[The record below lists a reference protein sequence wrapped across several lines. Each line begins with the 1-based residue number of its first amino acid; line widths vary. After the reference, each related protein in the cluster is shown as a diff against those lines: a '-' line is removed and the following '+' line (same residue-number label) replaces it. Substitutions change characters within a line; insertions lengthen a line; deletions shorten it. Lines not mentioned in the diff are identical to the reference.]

1 MNKQLENAMH
11 QYCGTDSVPMQLND
25 ALHGDAAYAR
35 VVGAEAFSVV
45 CRLVGKLGDLSHP
58 DPQVPA
64 LHVPEHDDCRVTL
77 MNRVREVFPT
87 AQFYYYENNRG
98 QPSSRKLHMGFPN
111 CPITVA
117 SVGWGNFL
125 DSNSGQ
131 HRFAIWSPFIKN
143 NRYGNG
149 ERQFMALAK
158 PEKLFAQKLR
168 QYVRMFYP
176 EELALATEYM
186 VSWLKR
192 TNRSTADSQERRA
205 LGEVQDS
212 MRDVEFIHSVSNS
225 VRQNTNLQLS
235 EKVLE
240 QLKVYE
246 AAKDKVQTLKHYYE
260 TYGQTVIQ
268 VHIDK
273 ATQSHTAMLY
283 QRHEWD
289 EKYYCKISDGPLEK
303 LSKEL
308 QAKIA
313 TVDLLSSDKEFESL
327 RNRSDGLCWHEGV
340 GTAAVKGELYYLAP

>member
-1 MNKQLENAMH
+1 MNKQFENAMH
-11 QYCGTDSVPMQLND
+11 QYCGIDSVPMQLP
-25 ALHGDAAYAR
+25 ATEHGVAI
-35 VVGAEAFSVV
+35 GADAFSVV
-45 CRLVGKLGDLSHP
+45 CRLAGKLGDLY
-58 DPQVPA
+58 
-64 LHVPEHDDCRVTL
+64 VPEYDDCRVTL
-77 MNRVREVFPT
+77 MNRVKEVFPT
-87 AQFYYYENNRG
+87 AQFYPYRSNRG
-98 QPSSRKLHMGFPN
+98 QPSNRILHMGFPN
-111 CPITVA
+111 CPVTVA
-117 SVGWGNFL
+117 SVGFGNFL

-131 HRFAIWSPFIKN
+131 HRFAIWSPFIRN
-143 NRYGNG
+143 NRYGTG

-158 PEKLFAQKLR
+158 TEKLFAQKLR

-176 EELALATEYM
+176 EELALATDHM

-192 TNRSTADSQERRA
+192 TNRSNVDNQQRKA
-205 LGEVQDS
+205 LGNVQDS

-246 AAKDKVQTLKHYYE
+246 AAKDKAQTLKHYYE

-273 ATQSHTAMLY
+273 ATQSHTAMLIQIDGY
-283 QRHEWD
+283 ED
-289 EKYYCKISDGPLEK
+289 GYYCKISDGPLEK

-308 QAKIA
+308 QAKTA
-313 TVDLLSSDKEFESL
+313 TVDLLSFEEFESL
-327 RNRSDGLCWHEGV
+327 RNKPDGLCWHEGV